1 MRIVDFRQDTE
12 LSIEAGVLWLCVD
25 IDSIFKMRG
34 KKYAMYG
41 WMGKVLHVNL
51 STGEHFVETPE
62 QEVYEKYIGGKGLCG
77 YYLWDYVKL
86 PWDSKDMPLL
96 FFTGPLVGTLSP
108 TSGRMCVMSRSG
120 LTGTV
125 CDCSVGGTLGVQIK
139 RAGFDGVVVSG
150 KSDSLCGIEIVD
162 SCARI
167 VDAKALEGMEVSQC
181 VSFLGEGWSSAVIG
195 PAGEN
200 RVLFSNIVVD
210 GRHFAGRGGLGAVM
224 GAKNLKYVK
233 VRGSGRIEVYSK
245 DEVRGAREKILRLSA
260 ASPVLQGE
268 LGISNYGTGA
278 LYDLIHERRMMPTD
292 NFRKTQFQG
301 ALGLNAYHY
310 KKRYETR
317 RNGCA
322 GCHILCKQKG
332 VDGEM
337 IPEYETMSHFS
348 ALIGNRDMDVVMEAN
363 RICTE
368 TGMDTISAAGTL
380 ACYEE
385 INGKSLSSKE
395 VLKVLYDIA
404 YSRGVGAELAAGSY
418 RYAKDRG
425 CADASVTVKKMEL
438 AAYDPR
444 GAYGMALGYV
454 TSTRGG
460 CHLRGYPISHE
471 ILRKPV
477 ATDRFSFS
485 GKAPIIKISEDLN
498 AAVDSLTACKF
509 MFFAASLEEYAHAFF
524 GVTGVETTAQD
535 LLKAGE
541 RIYYSEC
548 VMNALNGF
556 SSKDDVLP
564 WRFFS
569 EPGTSGEGIDINA
582 ISREDFLRA
591 RDDYYKVRGL
601 DADGRP
607 TEDMCLKLGIEWKSF

>member
-1 MRIVDFRQDTE
+1 MESVCFRGQE
-12 LSIEAGVLWLCVD
+12 SILKKCVSD
-25 IDSIFKMRG
+25 DVAW
-34 KKYAMYG
+34 YLMYG

-51 STGEHFVETPE
+51 CTGEHFVETPK
-62 QEVYEKYIGGKGLCG
+62 QEVYEKYIGGKGLSG
-77 YYLWDYVKL
+77 YYLRDFVKL
-86 PWDSKDMPLL
+86 PCDSADMRLL

-108 TSGRMCVMSRSG
+108 TSGRMCVMSRSP

-125 CDCSVGGTLGVQIK
+125 CDCSCGGTLGVQIK
-139 RAGFDGVVVSG
+139 RAGFDGIVVSG
-150 KSDSLCGIEIVD
+150 KSTGLCGIEIVD
-162 SCARI
+162 SRVRI
-167 VDAKALEGMEVSQC
+167 VDAQPLEGMEVSRC
-181 VSFLGEGWSSAVIG
+181 VSFLGKGWSNAVIG
-195 PAGEN
+195 PAAEN
-200 RVLFSNIVVD
+200 GVLFGNIVVD

-245 DEVRGAREKILRLSA
+245 DEIRKAREDILRLSA

-301 ALGLNAYHY
+301 TLGLNAYHY

-317 RNGCA
+317 RKGCA

-348 ALIGNRDMDVVMEAN
+348 ALIGNRDMGVVMEAN
-363 RICTE
+363 RICAE

-385 INGKSLSSKE
+385 INGESLSSKE
-395 VLKVLYDIA
+395 VLKLLYDIA
-404 YSRGVGAELAAGSY
+404 YSRGIGAELKAGSY
-418 RYAKDRG
+418 RYAKGRG

-460 CHLRGYPISHE
+460 CHLRAYPISHE

-485 GKAPIIKISEDLN
+485 GKARIIKISEDLN
-498 AAVDSLTACKF
+498 AVVDSLTACKF
-509 MFFAASLEEYAHAFF
+509 MFFAASLEEYAHAFY
-524 GVTGVETTAQD
+524 GVTGIETTAQD
-535 LLKAGE
+535 LLRTGE
-541 RIYYSEC
+541 RIYYNEC

-556 SSKDDVLP
+556 SSKDDMLP
-564 WRFFS
+564 SRFFS
-569 EPGTSGEGIDINA
+569 EPGTSGEGIEINA
-582 ISREDFLRA
+582 IQGEDFLRA
-591 RDDYYKVRGL
+591 RENYYKVRGL

-607 TEDMCLKLGIEWKSF
+607 TEKKCMELEVEWMKF

>member
-1 MRIVDFRQDTE
+1 
-12 LSIEAGVLWLCVD
+12 
-25 IDSIFKMRG
+25 
-34 KKYAMYG
+34 
-41 WMGKVLHVNL
+41 MGKVLHVNL
-51 STGEHFVETPE
+51 STGEHFVEMPKR
-62 QEVYEKYIGGKGLCG
+62 EVYERYIGGKGLSG
-77 YYLWDYVKL
+77 HYLLDHVKL
-86 PWDSKDMPLL
+86 AWDSCDMPLL

-108 TSGRMCVMSRSG
+108 TSGRMCVMSRSP

-125 CDCSVGGTLGVQIK
+125 CDCSCGGMLGVQIK
-139 RAGFDGVVVSG
+139 RAGFDGIVVTG
-150 KSDSLCGIEIVD
+150 KSDGLCGIEIVD
-162 SCARI
+162 SCVRV
-167 VDAKALEGMEVSQC
+167 VDAKGVAGMEVSEC
-181 VSFLGEGWSSAVIG
+181 VSFLGDGGSSAVIG
-195 PAGEN
+195 PAGESG
-200 RVLFSNIVVD
+200 VLFGNIVVD

-233 VRGSGRIEVYSK
+233 VKGGGRIKVYSK

-268 LGISNYGTGA
+268 LGISNYGTVA

-292 NFRKTQFQG
+292 NFKKTQFSG

-317 RNGCA
+317 RRGCA
-322 GCHILCKQKG
+322 GCHILCKQEG
-332 VDGEM
+332 RNGER

-363 RICTE
+363 RICNE

-385 INGKSLSSKE
+385 INGGRLSSKE
-395 VLKVLYDIA
+395 VLKMLYDIA
-404 YSRGVGAELAAGSY
+404 YRRGFGAELGGGSF
-418 RYAKDRG
+418 RYAEGRG
-425 CADASVTVKKMEL
+425 CVDASVTVKKMEL

-460 CHLRGYPISHE
+460 CHLRAYPISHE

-485 GKAPIIKISEDLN
+485 GKARIIKISEDLN
-498 AAVDSLTACKF
+498 AVVDSLTACKF

-541 RIYYSEC
+541 SIYYSEC

-556 SSKDDVLP
+556 SSKDDMLP
-564 WRFFS
+564 LRFFCES
-569 EPGTSGEGIDINA
+569 GTSGEGIDINA
-582 ISREDFLRA
+582 ISMDDFLRA

-601 DADGRP
+601 NADGRP
-607 TEDMCLKLGIEWKSF
+607 TKKKCMELGIGWKSF